1 MKDSKNANSA
11 LVSMLV
17 QIDETLKQVIIGTGA
32 VSYIANAVKE
42 LSKSTEND
50 IKSNYEIAL
59 KLTKESKKR
68 FEELKSQIINTATE
82 ITENYKKELTDT
94 ETELTNKMS
103 KEYVAIS
110 DFGVYK
116 SDIATQFSQTSES
129 IKLGADNTESIQSEL
144 SEYKKTQA
152 ADLEVLKDSII
163 TQVSETFASKEEIAE
178 IEEAVSSKVTQSATD
193 ITDTFEMKL
202 KVVSDELTATTNNSS
217 EFIKEINAYIKR
229 GELETGVYGIEIGR
243 SDSNMK
249 ARFTNDKLS
258 FYQGSVEVAYISG
271 NNLYISRAEVLDYL
285 RIGNSTDGYF
295 IWDVTSNGLELRWDG

>member
-32 VSYIANAVKE
+32 VSCIANAVKE
-42 LSKSTEND
+42 LSKSTKND

-68 FEELKSQIINTATE
+68 FEELKSQIISTATE

-94 ETELTNKMS
+94 EIELTNKMS
-103 KEYVAIS
+103 KEYVAKS

-116 SDIATQFSQTSES
+116 SNIATQFSQTSES
-129 IKLGADNTESIQSEL
+129 IKLGAENAESIQSEL

-152 ADLEVLKDSII
+152 ADLEVLQDSII

>member
-129 IKLGADNTESIQSEL
+129 IKLGAENAESIQSEL

-152 ADLEVLKDSII
+152 ADLEVLQDSII
-163 TQVSETFASKEEIAE
+163 TQVSETFASKEEISE

-193 ITDTFEMKL
+193 ITDAFEMKL

-229 GELETGVYGIEIGR
+229 GKLETDVYGIEIGR